1 MEKIRV
7 GVIVASEDVR
17 IPEYKTPEA
26 SGADVVSTEDV
37 ELAPGD
43 IRLVHTGLHLD
54 IPVGYEIQVRARSG
68 LSLKHGI
75 TVLNGIGT
83 IDSDYQ
89 GEVGVILVNHSRE
102 TWVCHKGERIGQFV
116 LARVEQADFV
126 PQESYDRT
134 TERGTGGYGS
144 TGK

>member
-1 MEKIRV
+1 MEKIKV
-7 GVIVASEDVR
+7 GVIVASEDAK

-26 SGADVVSTEDV
+26 SGADVVSTETV
-37 ELAPGD
+37 ALAPGA

-54 IPVGYEIQVRARSG
+54 IPPGYEIQVRARSG
-68 LSLKHGI
+68 LSLKYGI
-75 TVLNGIGT
+75 TVLNGVGT

-89 GEVGVILVNHSRE
+89 GEVGVILVNHGCN

-126 PQESYDRT
+126 RKESYDRT
-134 TERGTGGYGS
+134 TQRGTGGYGS

>member
-7 GVIVASEDVR
+7 GVIVASEDAR

-37 ELAPGD
+37 VMAPGD

-75 TVLNGIGT
+75 TVLNGVGT
-83 IDSDYQ
+83 VDSDYQ
-89 GEVGVILVNHSRE
+89 GEVGVILVNHSHE
-102 TWVCHKGERIGQFV
+102 TWVCHKGERIGQLV

-126 PQESYDRT
+126 RQESYDRT

>member
-7 GVIVASEDVR
+7 GVIVASEDAR

-43 IRLVHTGLHLD
+43 IRLVHTGIHLD

-75 TVLNGIGT
+75 TVLNGVGT
-83 IDSDYQ
+83 VDSDYQ
-89 GEVGVILVNHSRE
+89 GEVGVILVNHSHE
-102 TWVCHKGERIGQFV
+102 TWVCHKGERIGQLV

-126 PQESYDRT
+126 RQKSYDRT